1 VKRTTLKD
9 VGDYVGVSAK
19 TVSNVVNGT
28 GWVTDDLTERVRV
41 ALRELGY
48 RPNTA
53 ARQLRGGR
61 SGTIALA
68 LPDLRQTYFAEI
80 AAAFVDEAADRSTT
94 VLISQTNADPAAERR
109 ISNGIGLPTLD
120 GLIFSP
126 LALTAAEIATRID
139 STPIVLLGEHAS
151 SNSSLAHVTVDNAA
165 AARAATELLLSLGR
179 TRIAAIGAQTEGP
192 NETAELRLA
201 GYRVALDA
209 AGIPFRPELVGQA
222 TAYHRADGAA
232 AVRSLLADGI
242 EFDAIFAFNDLLALG
257 ALHALGEARLRVPDD
272 VAIIGFDDIEEGM
285 YSTPSLTSV
294 SPNKSAIARLALD
307 LLLGPQQAE
316 SAPTEVPYTITRR
329 VSA

>member
-1 VKRTTLKD
+1 MRRTTLKD

-28 GWVTDDLTERVRV
+28 GWVRDDLTERVRE

-68 LPDLRQTYFAEI
+68 LPDLRQSYFAEI
-80 AAAFVDEAADRSTT
+80 AAAFVDEAANRSTT
-94 VLISQTNADPAAERR
+94 VLISQTNADAAAERR
-109 ISNGIGLPTLD
+109 ISDGIGLPTLD

-126 LALTAAEIATRID
+126 LALTAAEIAKRID

-151 SNSSLAHVTVDNAA
+151 DTSMPHVTVDNAS
-165 AARAATELLLSLGR
+165 AARAATELLISLGR
-179 TRIAAIGAQTEGP
+179 TRIAAIGSQSEGP

-201 GYRVALDA
+201 GYREALAA
-209 AGIPFRPELVGQA
+209 AGIPFRPELVMEA
-222 TAYHRADGAA
+222 TEYHRRDGSA
-232 AVRSLLADGI
+232 AVRALLDGGV

-257 ALHALGEARLRVPDD
+257 ALHALGEAGLRVPDD
-272 VAIIGFDDIEEGM
+272 VAVVGFDDIEEGM

-294 SPNKSAIARLALD
+294 SPDKAAIARLALD
-307 LLLGPQQAE
+307 LLLD
-316 SAPTEVPYTITRR
+316 SASDDDTAAEVPYTITRR
-329 VSA
+329 ATA